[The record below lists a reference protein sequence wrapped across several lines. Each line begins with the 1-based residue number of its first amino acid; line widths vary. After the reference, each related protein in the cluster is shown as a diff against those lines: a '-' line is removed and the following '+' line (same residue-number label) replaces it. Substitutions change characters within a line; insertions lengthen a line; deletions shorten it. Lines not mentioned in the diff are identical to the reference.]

1 LFGLLNA
8 LIGGV
13 MIESFFLA
21 KYRDRDP
28 IDRGKARSYMYFC
41 FLMILIAACIP
52 IGYALLGCAPSL
64 VSRGVVGAIGM
75 TVFILSGLF
84 ALRTGKYGLAIGTF
98 AIPAILAF
106 AVIRL
111 LNARVSPETAFSA
124 YIFYQLFMILFVAVF
139 GRRWHVV
146 LTTVFSIASNLII
159 RLLIEADDPTIL
171 SVANTGA
178 INGTCG
184 MLATCVVSYQLITL
198 MDSYTSRLR
207 SEAEDSSR
215 KVAELERVMGA
226 VRDGLDVGDRL
237 VGEAQSMERGLGDMG
252 DKLVA
257 SRGGIAALSG
267 DIGETKRANDE
278 IVGATARLGKA
289 SESNKRISVDASS
302 AVNEMTASI
311 QSISSLSARSKASV
325 ESLASSVER
334 GEEAAGLVSE
344 AMGRLSSGAD
354 SLLQLVDII
363 TSISQQTDLLAMN
376 AAIEAAHAG
385 DLGKGFAVVAEEIRR
400 LAEQTGD
407 NIKAVTEG
415 LKAFLGDVGEA
426 SKAGDGIGSA
436 FSDIGARVGETRAAF
451 EEIIAGTSDLSAGT
465 SEIDKVVTAVVES
478 SSGMADSVR
487 AVDSM
492 VEGNNLAIDAVKRKA
507 EAALAD
513 LASIASGFAGLQRR
527 AQELKSLGESS
538 GSCMSSLDAAL
549 RDLHGNG

>member
-1 LFGLLNA
+1 
-8 LIGGV
+8 
-13 MIESFFLA
+13 MIESFFLT

-28 IDRGKARSYMYFC
+28 IDRSKARAYMYFC
-41 FLMILIAACIP
+41 FLMALIAACIP
-52 IGYALLGCAPSL
+52 VGYLLLGCSASL
-64 VSRGVVGAIGM
+64 VGRGVTGSLGLAA
-75 TVFILSGLF
+75 FIIASLF
-84 ALRTGKYGLAIGTF
+84 TLRTGKYGMAVGTF

-106 AVIRL
+106 AAIRY

-139 GRRWHVV
+139 GRRWHVILV
-146 LTTVFSIASNLII
+146 TVFSIAANVAVW
-159 RLLIEADDPTIL
+159 LLVHKASDIVL
-171 SVANTGA
+171 SIANTGL

-184 MLATCVVSYQLITL
+184 MLATCVVSFQLITL

-207 SEAEDSSR
+207 AEAKDSSE
-215 KVAELERVMGA
+215 KVQELESVMVA

-237 VGEAQSMERGLGDMG
+237 VGEAQSMQGGLGEMG

-257 SRGGIAALSG
+257 SRGGIAALSEE
-267 DIGETKRANDE
+267 IGRTKSANDE

-289 SESNKRISVDASS
+289 SENNKSISVDASS

-311 QSISSLSARSKASV
+311 QSISSLSSRSKSSV

-334 GEEAAGLVSE
+334 GEDAATLAAE
-344 AMGRLSSGAD
+344 AMSRLSAGAD

-363 TSISQQTDLLAMN
+363 TAISQQTDLLAMN

-385 DLGKGFAVVAEEIRR
+385 DSGKGFAVVAEEIRR
-400 LAEQTGD
+400 LAEETGD

-415 LKAFLGDVGEA
+415 LKAFLSDLGEA

-451 EEIIAGTSDLSAGT
+451 DEIIAGTSDLSAGT
-465 SEIDKVVTAVVES
+465 TEIDKVVTAVVDS

-487 AVDSM
+487 AVDAM
-492 VEGNNLAIDAVKRKA
+492 VEGNNLAIDAIKRKA

-513 LASIASGFAGLQRR
+513 LASIASGFAGLQKQ
-527 AQELKSLGESS
+527 ALELRSLGESS
-538 GSCMSSLDAAL
+538 GEFMSRMDGAL
-549 RDLHGNG
+549 RALKGGGE